1 MPQKINSLAKTS
13 EVNTQNR
20 SCSRVSRAS
29 QFWRKIKELSCIWLL
44 MKEKRAILPCYHQLI
59 RHYRQAGTHCHVCQG
74 NQMYYSN
81 VKQNKSD
88 CNSDREEY
96 NLPAQRCWINFRWEL
111 KGSSG
116 IGSINFP
123 EERCLSIQTTILL
136 RQKIL
141 FSKFDSHARWW
152 PLQAKTRVMKS
163 NRQCSKI
170 LLWL

>member
-13 EVNTQNR
+13 EVNTENR
-20 SCSRVSRAS
+20 SCLRVRRAS

-59 RHYRQAGTHCHVCQG
+59 RHYSQACIHCNICHG

-81 VKQNKSD
+81 VKQNTSN

-96 NLPAQRCWINFRWEL
+96 NLSTQRCWINFMWGL

-116 IGSINFP
+116 IRYINFLKQH
-123 EERCLSIQTTILL
+123 CLLIQTTIPLL
-136 RQKIL
+136 KKIL

-163 NRQCSKI
+163 N
-170 LLWL
+170 W